1 MKKRLL
7 ILVVSVALMGG
18 IGVQAQRPVD
28 DMLSIGEGDYLYIPS
43 YITGTYYWGLL

>member
-1 MKKRLL
+1 MKKRL
-7 ILVVSVALMGG
+7 ILLVLACVLGG

>member
-1 MKKRLL
+1 MKKRIILL
-7 ILVVSVALMGG
+7 VIACVLCG